1 MGYMVMEWI
10 YYILC
15 MVCMVLVGEWTY
27 HWTVRDWKKFVLAGV
42 IYAAGFVYCIVLGHQ
57 GIKLF
62 FFFEIFAWV
71 LICNG
76 RWIERTIKVIII
88 SYVVGFVEGIMAFV
102 AATVLNG
109 QIEQESVRLLQIV
122 LTLVMWG
129 ILVKQRWYQY
139 VVMYMESASKLRKIL
154 IVGVIML
161 GVEIAS
167 FGISLQIV
175 SEYSRATSVFSILIT
190 LELCLITGIVFS
202 LVVEGQ
208 QKKYYV
214 EQNQL
219 KEEYIR
225 TQQDYF
231 KMIYEK
237 DKEMRS
243 FRHDVANQI
252 GLLQMLIEQ
261 GKVEEAKQQLTGIS
275 HDFHRTTVQKVQ
287 TGNEMLDAILSMMN
301 QKAVEKGV
309 ELEISGEL
317 QNKSRHN
324 VYELCTIFTN
334 AISNAI
340 EACCKLDKE
349 KTVQIKLVEHN
360 QSLCCIFENPASE
373 IMYQAVMEEKTTK
386 EDTDNHGHGVKNI
399 RQAVE
404 RLGGEMEYRYENGKI
419 RLEIIL

>member
-71 LICNG
+71 LICHG

-167 FGISLQIV
+167 FGMSLQIL
-175 SEYSRATSVFSILIT
+175 SEYSGATSLFSILIT
-190 LELCLITGIVFS
+190 LELCLITGIVIS

-225 TQQDYF
+225 TQQDYY

-261 GKVEEAKQQLTGIS
+261 GKMEEAKQQLIGIS
-275 HDFHRTTVQKVQ
+275 HDFYRATLQKVQ

-309 ELEISGEL
+309 KLEISGEL
-317 QNKSRHN
+317 QNESRHN

-334 AISNAI
+334 AINNAI

-349 KTVQIKLVEHN
+349 KKVQVKLVEHN

-373 IMYQAVMEEKTTK
+373 IMYQAVMEGKTTK
-386 EDTDNHGHGVKNI
+386 EDEENHGHGVKNI
-399 RQAVE
+399 QQAVE

-419 RLEIIL
+419 RLEIMI

>member
-1 MGYMVMEWI
+1 MGYMVVEWL

-62 FFFEIFAWV
+62 FYFEILAWV
-71 LICNG
+71 LICHG

-102 AATVLNG
+102 ATTVLNG

-122 LTLVMWG
+122 LTLAMWG
-129 ILVKQRWYQY
+129 ILVKQRWYQN

-225 TQQDYF
+225 TQQDYY

-275 HDFHRTTVQKVQ
+275 RDFYRATIQKVQ

-309 ELEISGEL
+309 KLEISGEL
-317 QNKSRHN
+317 QNESRHN
-324 VYELCTIFTN
+324 VYELCSIFTN

-340 EACCKLDKE
+340 EACYKIDKE
-349 KTVQIKLVEHN
+349 KTVQIKLIEHN

>member
-1 MGYMVMEWI
+1 MGYMVMEWL

-62 FFFEIFAWV
+62 FYFEILAWV
-71 LICNG
+71 LICHG

-102 AATVLNG
+102 ATTVLNG

-122 LTLVMWG
+122 LTLAMWG
-129 ILVKQRWYQY
+129 ILVKQRWYQN

-225 TQQDYF
+225 TQQDYY

-275 HDFHRTTVQKVQ
+275 RDFYRATIQKVQ

-309 ELEISGEL
+309 KLEISGEL
-317 QNKSRHN
+317 QNESRHN
-324 VYELCTIFTN
+324 VYELCSIFTN

-340 EACCKLDKE
+340 EACYKIDKE
-349 KTVQIKLVEHN
+349 KTVQIKLIEHN

>member
-42 IYAAGFVYCIVLGHQ
+42 TYAAGFVYCIVLGHNDSS
-57 GIKLF
+57 LF
-62 FFFEIFAWV
+62 FIIEMFAWA
-71 LICNG
+71 LICTPKWSTKLI
-76 RWIERTIKVIII
+76 RVIIWAYVIGFTEGVI
-88 SYVVGFVEGIMAFV
+88 SLLVNTGLGNRIVTEVVE
-102 AATVLNG
+102 
-109 QIEQESVRLLQIV
+109 LLQIT
-122 LTLVMWG
+122 LTLITWAIVTRR
-129 ILVKQRWYQY
+129 RWYRKAIEY
-139 VVMYMESASKLRKIL
+139 IESASVIKKLL
-154 IVGVIML
+154 ISSVIFLGVGVAMFGLEPQML
-161 GVEIAS
+161 LRHNQATIFFGTLIA
-167 FGISLQIV
+167 V
-175 SEYSRATSVFSILIT
+175 
-190 LELCLITGIVFS
+190 ELCLIAAVVIC

-208 QKKYYV
+208 QKRYYA

-225 TQQDYF
+225 TQQDYY

-252 GLLQMLIEQ
+252 GLLQMLVEQ
-261 GKVEEAKQQLTGIS
+261 GKLEEAKQQLIGIS
-275 HDFHRTTVQKVQ
+275 HDFHRATVQKIQV
-287 TGNEMLDAILSMMN
+287 GNEMLDAILSMMN

-309 ELEISGEL
+309 KLEISGEL
-317 QNKSRHN
+317 QNEKGLN
-324 VYELCTIFTN
+324 VYELCTIFSN

-340 EACCKLDKE
+340 EACDKLDEE
-349 KTVQIKLVEHN
+349 KTVRIKLMEHN
-360 QSLCCIFENPASE
+360 QALCCIVENPANE
-373 IMYQAVMEEKTTK
+373 VMYQAVMEGKTTK

-404 RLGGEMEYRYENGKI
+404 HLGGEMEYRYENGKI
-419 RLEIIL
+419 RLEIMI

>member
-225 TQQDYF
+225 TQQDYY

-324 VYELCTIFTN
+324 VYELCSIFTN

-340 EACCKLDKE
+340 EACYKIDKE
-349 KTVQIKLVEHN
+349 KTVQIKLIEHN

-373 IMYQAVMEEKTTK
+373 IMYQAVMKEKTTK

-399 RQAVE
+399 RQAVG

-419 RLEIIL
+419 RLEIMI

>member
-1 MGYMVMEWI
+1 MEYMVMEWI

-42 IYAAGFVYCIVLGHQ
+42 IYAAGFVYCIVLE
-57 GIKLF
+57 K
-62 FFFEIFAWV
+62 
-71 LICNG
+71 
-76 RWIERTIKVIII
+76 
-88 SYVVGFVEGIMAFV
+88 SD
-102 AATVLNG
+102 
-109 QIEQESVRLLQIV
+109 
-122 LTLVMWG
+122 
-129 ILVKQRWYQY
+129 
-139 VVMYMESASKLRKIL
+139 
-154 IVGVIML
+154 
-161 GVEIAS
+161 
-167 FGISLQIV
+167 
-175 SEYSRATSVFSILIT
+175 TSVFFIIEMVAWALICEAKWSKKLIRVIIWANVTGFTEGIIALVVNAVLGSLVVGEVTKLLRVLLTLIFWAVIARREWYKKAVAYFGSISFMKKLVLLCVVVLGTGVAAFGLGLWTLLEYDRLTWFFGVLIT
-190 LELCLITGIVFS
+190 VELCLIAAVVVW

-208 QKKYYV
+208 QKKYYA
-214 EQNQL
+214 EQNKL

-225 TQQDYF
+225 TQQDYY

-252 GLLQMLIEQ
+252 GLLQMLVKQ
-261 GKVEEAKQQLTGIS
+261 GKIEEATKQLERIS
-275 HDFHRTTVQKVQ
+275 RDFYRATIQKVQ

-309 ELEISGEL
+309 KLEISGEL
-317 QNKSRHN
+317 QNESRHN

-334 AISNAI
+334 AINNAI

-349 KTVQIKLVEHN
+349 KKVQVKLVEHN

-373 IMYQAVMEEKTTK
+373 IMYQAVMEGKTTK
-386 EDTDNHGHGVKNI
+386 EDEENHGHGVKNI